1 MSGVGAGVTD
11 ADTVGVGNAVG
22 TVTSAAAL
30 LVGVVPMAAGAP
42 PVAVQAA
49 STALHNREIKSSN
62 RFFITFPP
70 HTVIKSLSLFQL
82 RRTTPLGWESLIG
95 FSSAR
100 RWLFCGA
107 LLYFSAG
114 KRIDTRNKSGMACP
128 AGHPALRAG
137 VARSGGDRL

>member
-62 RFFITFPP
+62 RFFITFPQ
-70 HTVIKSLSLFQL
+70 HTVIKCSLSFGLGELDRVFFGKEVVIL
-82 RRTTPLGWESLIG
+82 RRFAILL
-95 FSSAR
+95 
-100 RWLFCGA
+100 RWKA
-107 LLYFSAG
+107 
-114 KRIDTRNKSGMACP
+114 D
-128 AGHPALRAG
+128 
-137 VARSGGDRL
+137 